1 MPGFLPP
8 VVATLLMDGKQFS
21 AEVDKSEA
29 KMEGLAATADS
40 AGGKFSKFASK
51 ASTAI
56 IGAGVAIAAYGIDKA
71 VKFTEALDTVQ
82 NQTNVTDG
90 TLKKISK
97 SAIDLS
103 NNTTSSATE
112 IVGAYG
118 AAEAAGLKW
127 AKAHAVVTSS
137 AKLAQISGNDVVTT
151 TKALIAAQN
160 IGITKGM
167 SYAKVA
173 DLLTVGLKGNEQGL
187 SGVVTLL
194 QGKVGTAFAAYHQS
208 AGEGVAIANEFSQAG
223 VTQTRQIAT
232 FVNKLGTLN
241 GPLETTSVSN
251 GKLTTST
258 AGYVNALVDVGL
270 NVDKTKT
277 AFSGP
282 DGLIN
287 GLKYLKTTA
296 DGSLPKLQ
304 QYLTAIFG
312 ASGVGTGMALINNL
326 TTLTKTVH
334 DANNASAGGL
344 NKSFNISQGDISNQ
358 MKELK
363 NQWENILQGVG
374 MFLLP
379 DVKDLAHWAE
389 DATQYF
395 ENHPLLK
402 KIASDASIGL
412 FVAAI
417 AYKLGSAVT
426 KIIGGIGRT
435 ASKIPGVGGTSNT
448 DYLKIIAD
456 NTTKI
461 AGEAGISDT
470 EGGAG
475 DAELGAG
482 ALGSTIGKFGSSV
495 LVFGA
500 GVAAFEAATKILST
514 KEGKKVGNYIIDNN
528 VLGLGTISNVTAD
541 LLHKRVHPSSTA
553 SPSEEKYLKSIG
565 EWGNYTKMMVADE
578 EANYTQVAK
587 LSAAIQ
593 KAENKHSGTTKVTV
607 KTRGILKR
615 G

>member
-8 VVATLLMDGKQFS
+8 VVATLLADTKEFS
-21 AEVDKSEA
+21 AKMDQSITKMEELGGAADKS
-29 KMEGLAATADS
+29 S
-40 AGGKFSKFASK
+40 GKFSKFASK
-51 ASTAI
+51 ASTAV

-71 VKFTEALDTVQ
+71 VKFTEALDTLQ

-127 AKAHAVVTSS
+127 AKAHAVVASS

-344 NKSFNISQGDISNQ
+344 NKAFNISQGDISIQ

-374 MFLLP
+374 VFLLP
-379 DVKDLAHWAE
+379 GVKDLAHWAE
-389 DATQYF
+389 EATQYF

-435 ASKIPGVGGTSNT
+435 VSKIPGVGGTSSAEL
-448 DYLKIIAD
+448 DYLEQIAVNTREIAD
-456 NTTKI
+456 RGVGGGGNGVVKDAEHGGED
-461 AGEAGISDT
+461 AGEVTAASLAGT
-470 EGGAG
+470 VTTAV
-475 DAELGAG
+475 
-482 ALGSTIGKFGSSV
+482 ALAVASFGIPSSLLNHGTFALNSRQGQAMLDEYYGKN
-495 LVFGA
+495 
-500 GVAAFEAATKILST
+500 ATKINKMLGGIGNESGQFI
-514 KEGKKVGNYIIDNN
+514 GKGGSIGSGGRGDRALEEELMKYLVQ
-528 VLGLGTISNVTAD
+528 TPA
-541 LLHKRVHPSSTA
+541 HHPSSASTA
-553 SPSEEKYLKSIG
+553 RG
-565 EWGNYTKMMVADE
+565 RG
-578 EANYTQVAK
+578 
-587 LSAAIQ
+587 
-593 KAENKHSGTTKVTV
+593 GTPTKVKV
-607 KTRGILKR
+607 KVHAVLKR
-615 G
+615 